1 MALRETTPLERIFPR
16 KELLRGRALAAAMWW
31 AAASLALCALL
42 FILFVIVDLLQ
53 HKGRL
58 DVDPADSEQFV
69 AWYGAEALRMAN
81 PPGEA
86 AIHLEDHG
94 ILPTAWRLH
103 NRLVGRLL
111 GHAYLRAAPL
121 RRNDSAL
128 AVLVAAGVV
137 LGVVR
142 GFFES
147 RARLILDRLAV
158 DTATRLRRSVHR
170 QTLRLGPS
178 DLEGRSSGQAHQ
190 LFTAEIDCIRD
201 GIFLLASRLGRDPLR
216 IVLLGAMALAINWK
230 LTVEC
235 LLPMIVCWLASER
248 ERRAAEE
255 AQKLSRAQG
264 DHDLR
269 LLGENLEKTRLI
281 RGFQM
286 ENFEQEQFQ
295 KALERY
301 QQSSVG
307 ALQARTWSRRA
318 VRGFVVVCAA
328 LVVLFLG
335 WAILMPA
342 EETSL
347 AAAATLLALFSA
359 IWTPVLGLSRLAVEL
374 GPARTSAGHVEQYL
388 NRIPEV
394 GQAVGAKFLQPL
406 SKLLVFENVSY
417 STPSRRL
424 LLDGLN
430 LRIPAGR
437 QVALVGT
444 APLEAL
450 AVAYMLPRFIEP
462 QQGRITIDG
471 EDIAWVTLE
480 SLRAETIFVGGNDPT
495 LQATVR
501 ENISGGLPNYS
512 LQEVTEAAKIAHA
525 HNFIQRL
532 PQGYETVLGG
542 RGEQLDSGQAFRLG
556 LARAILRKPALL
568 IIEEPDG
575 PLDDDSKTM
584 LDDAY
589 KRITQNRTVIF
600 IPKRL
605 STVRRCDEIVLI
617 HRGRLAAIGP
627 HARLVQT
634 SPLYRHWEYLNFNE
648 FRAEFE
654 AG

>member
-1 MALRETTPLERIFPR
+1 
-16 KELLRGRALAAAMWW
+16 LRGN
-31 AAASLALCALL
+31 L
-42 FILFVIVDLLQ
+42 F
-53 HKGRL
+53 
-58 DVDPADSEQFV
+58 
-69 AWYGAEALRMAN
+69 
-81 PPGEA
+81 
-86 AIHLEDHG
+86 
-94 ILPTAWRLH
+94 
-103 NRLVGRLL
+103 GRLL
-111 GHAYLRAAPL
+111 ARAYRGAAPL
-121 RRNDSAL
+121 RRNEAAL
-128 AVLVAAGVV
+128 AVLVALGVA

-142 GFFES
+142 GVCES
-147 RARLILDRLAV
+147 RARLALNRVAV
-158 DTATRLRRSVHR
+158 ETTTRLRRSVHR

-178 DLEGRSSGQAHQ
+178 DLEGRSSEQAYH
-190 LFTAEIDCIRD
+190 LFTAEIDRIGD
-201 GIFLLASRLGRDPLR
+201 GVTLLASRLGRDPVRLA
-216 IVLLGAMALAINWK
+216 VLGALALAIDWK
-230 LTVEC
+230 LAIEC
-235 LLPMIVCWLASER
+235 ALPVIVCWLASER
-248 ERRAAEE
+248 ERRSTRQLQE
-255 AQKLSRAQG
+255 LTRAQG
-264 DHDLR
+264 EHDLR

-286 ENFEQEQFQ
+286 ENFEQEQFH

-301 QQSSVG
+301 QQSTAGV
-307 ALQARTWSRRA
+307 LEARTWSRRA
-318 VRGFVVVCAA
+318 VRGFIVVCAA

-335 WAILMPA
+335 WSVLMPA
-342 EETSL
+342 QETSL
-347 AAAATLLALFSA
+347 AAGAVLLAAFSLMWVPLA
-359 IWTPVLGLSRLAVEL
+359 NLTRLRADLE
-374 GPARTSAGHVEQYL
+374 PASAAAQHLEQYL

-394 GQAVGAKFLQPL
+394 GQAVGARFLQPL

-417 STPSRRL
+417 ATPGRRQ

-444 APLEAL
+444 APLETL
-450 AVAYMLPRFIEP
+450 AIAYLLPRFIEP

-480 SLRAETIFVGGNDPT
+480 SLRAETIFVGGKDPT
-495 LQATVR
+495 LHATVR

-532 PQGYETVLGG
+532 PQGYETILGG
-542 RGEQLDSGQAFRLG
+542 RGEQLDAGQAFRLG

-589 KRITQNRTVIF
+589 KRITPNRTVIF
-600 IPKRL
+600 VPKRL
-605 STVRRCDEIVLI
+605 STVRRCDEIILV

-648 FRAEFE
+648 FRSEFE